1 MVVKINEPATLAPI
15 TLEIVGPGSVGL
27 ALAGR
32 LSGVPEVSVRLRVR
46 DAETADRLN
55 RSGFVLSEGDTAL
68 RRRVAAVAPG
78 TSGPP
83 TEVLVVAVKCP
94 QTAGAAAA
102 HAAAVGPAT
111 LVVTVQ
117 NGLGADRVLSGVLGR
132 PATVA
137 VTRLAAHRT
146 DDGVRLVSPGRTW
159 VGPAPAGN
167 EALRDRL
174 IAALNAAGLPTE
186 PADPIEPHVWRKLL
200 VNAAIN
206 APAALTGLRNGELA
220 GRPELVALMRNV
232 LAEALAVAAALGVPG
247 LPPDPPAALA
257 ETLAVAEATAG
268 NVCSMLADRRAGRPT
283 EIDFINGA
291 LVQRAAEHGVS
302 VPVNETLVRLI
313 RAAR

>member
-1 MVVKINEPATLAPI
+1 MVVKINEPATMASIPLDI
-15 TLEIVGPGSVGL
+15 LGPGSVGL

-32 LSGVPEVSVRLRVR
+32 LAGVPEVSVRLRVR

-55 RSGFVLSEGDTAL
+55 RTGFVLSEGDTAL

-94 QTAGAAAA
+94 QTAEAAAA

-111 LVVTVQ
+111 LVVTLQ

-146 DDGVRLVSPGRTW
+146 DNGVRLVSPGRTW
-159 VGPAPAGN
+159 IGPAPAGC

-174 IAALNAAGLPTE
+174 IAALNAAGLPAE
-186 PADPIEPHVWRKLL
+186 AADPIGPHVWRKLL

-220 GRPELVALMRNV
+220 GRPEMVALMRDV

-247 LPPDPPAALA
+247 LPPDPQAALA

-291 LVQRAAEHGVS
+291 LVQRAAEHGFS
-302 VPVNETLVRLI
+302 VPVNETLVRLV
-313 RAAR
+313 RAAG